1 MLGLECTSIAVSL
14 SSAVQVICYSSL
26 CVSTVQVECTNF
38 TRFCIFSPARHT
50 FWPTGQELLSLAATC
65 QSTDT
70 ISTIKASWALHIAY
84 CIAAIGLVLTIAVAS
99 DPCDFR
105 CSVPTI
111 PLTPVCLCLR
121 ASALCAFYILH
132 SSSQTPVW
140 SKA

>member
-1 MLGLECTSIAVSL
+1 MHCHCCFIFKCCPSNLLLLPMCEYCA
-14 SSAVQVICYSSL
+14 SA
-26 CVSTVQVECTNF
+26 VQVECTKI
-38 TRFCIFSPARHT
+38 TRSCIFSPACPT
-50 FWPTGQELLSLAATC
+50 FRPMGQELLSLDPTC

-70 ISTIKASWALHIAY
+70 TSTMKASWALY
-84 CIAAIGLVLTIAVAS
+84 TTCILHCSNWTQVSHAVAS

-132 SSSQTPVW
+132 SSTN
-140 SKA
+140 